1 MRRRQG
7 SSAPR
12 RARAAVAVP
21 TVFLLLAGAGV
32 GTLEAQD
39 RGSLVGSVA
48 DEVTGEPLP
57 GAVVSVAS
65 GDDARAEA
73 DADGQFVLPD
83 LPVGDVSIRA
93 EHPGYSAVVEQ
104 VEISASDV
112 VFLRVQLPRVEAV
125 LDELLV
131 RGERER
137 PLSQRLDDVGVL
149 DDESRTAA
157 DLLAQDVPGVHVSW
171 GDGAVGS
178 GATIRI
184 RGISSFVGPHDPIV
198 LLDGIRIDDRG
209 GSPSPGTGIQEALH
223 ALETIPAEAVANI
236 RVMKGAS
243 AAAQYADAANGV
255 ILVETRR
262 GGEEEDD

>member
-1 MRRRQG
+1 MRRRHG
-7 SSAPR
+7 SSVPR
-12 RARAAVAVP
+12 RARAAVALP
-21 TVFLLLAGAGV
+21 AVFLLLAGAG
-32 GTLEAQD
+32 TLEAQE

-65 GDDARAEA
+65 GDDARVEA
-73 DADGQFVLPD
+73 DADGEFVLPD

-137 PLSQRLDDVGVL
+137 SLSQRLGDVRIRDD
-149 DDESRTAA
+149 DSRTAA
-157 DLLAQDVPGVHVSW
+157 DILAQEVPGVHVTW
-171 GDGAVGS
+171 GNGSVGS
-178 GATIRI
+178 GATIQI
-184 RGISSFVGPHDPIV
+184 RGISSFVGPHAPVV

-209 GSPSPGTGIQEALH
+209 GSEAPGARSQQALH
-223 ALETIPAEAVANI
+223 TLETIPAEAVANI

-255 ILVETRR
+255 IQVETRR
-262 GGEEEDD
+262 GDEED

>member
-1 MRRRQG
+1 MRRRRV
-7 SSAPR
+7 SIAPR
-12 RARAAVAVP
+12 RLRAAVALP
-21 TVFLLLAGAGV
+21 TVLLLLAGAGV
-32 GTLEAQD
+32 GALEAQD

-57 GAVVSVAS
+57 GAVVSVA
-65 GDDARAEA
+65 GDDDARTEA
-73 DADGQFVLPD
+73 DAEGQFVLPD

-104 VEISASDV
+104 VEVSANDV

-137 PLSQRLDDVGVL
+137 PLSQRLGDVRVRDD
-149 DDESRTAA
+149 DSRTAA
-157 DLLAQDVPGVHVSW
+157 DLLAQEVPGVHVTW
-171 GDGAVGS
+171 GSGSVGS
-178 GATIRI
+178 GATIQI
-184 RGISSFVGPHDPIV
+184 RGISSFVGPHAPVV

-209 GSPSPGTGIQEALH
+209 GSTAPGARSQQALH
-223 ALETIPAEAVANI
+223 TLETIPAGAVANI

-255 ILVETRR
+255 IQVETRS
-262 GGEEEDD
+262 GGEEE